1 MDRTELKHY
10 GVLGMKWGVRRY
22 QNPDGTLTPA
32 GRRRVAKVE
41 AREAK
46 KAAAKAKP
54 KPINRNPRRVKN
66 MTDDEIHAAIARIEL
81 ERRYKTLLMEKGPN
95 HSGGNGSQKN
105 NQVSKGESMASK
117 VLKRSGENIA
127 TQLTTYA
134 MGAAVNGIANKVG
147 SKLSES
153 ESDTVKAQRI
163 KDIFTDV
170 VNPKKGQKDK

>member
-1 MDRTELKHY
+1 MDNAELKHY

-95 HSGGNGSQKN
+95 SPQKN

-153 ESDTVKAQRI
+153 ESDAVKAQRI